1 MSRGRCT
8 PQLDRH
14 RPRAREQRL
23 PDRTRRRPTRP
34 MYGLSA
40 VFTIVDQ
47 LPPITLVSNTGQTR
61 NSNEFRSDTVAALHD
76 GQQFRRLHVDER

>member
-1 MSRGRCT
+1 
-8 PQLDRH
+8 
-14 RPRAREQRL
+14 
-23 PDRTRRRPTRP
+23 

-61 NSNEFRSDTVAALHD
+61 SNESVCGPVAALHD
-76 GQQFRRLHVDER
+76 GQQFGRLHVDER